1 MNFVEPIRDPNKIQD
16 ILIYLKKRS
25 ERDYIMFM
33 LGLYTGFRISDI
45 LRLQVKDVRN
55 KDSIRKREKK
65 TGKQKTVPIGKPLK
79 KALASYIEGKE
90 DYEYLIANSKTGL
103 NPISR
108 QHAYEII
115 KGVGN
120 MFGVENLG
128 THSLRKTFGYHYY
141 VRTKDIAVL
150 QDIFNHSDPAIT
162 LRYIGINGDTIA
174 DAYASIIYS

>member
-16 ILIYLKKRS
+16 ILGYLKK
-25 ERDYIMFM
+25 EKLRDYIMFM
-33 LGLYTGFRISDI
+33 LGLFTGMRISDI
-45 LRLQVKDVRN
+45 LRLQVKNVRGKN
-55 KDSIRKREKK
+55 TIRIREKK
-65 TGKQKTVPIGKPLK
+65 TGKYKVIPISKPLK
-79 KALASYIEGKE
+79 KALEYYVEGKE
-90 DYEYLIANSKTGL
+90 EYEYLIANSKTGMQ
-103 NPISR
+103 PISR

-115 KGVGN
+115 KSVGD
-120 MFGVENLG
+120 MFGVEHLG

-141 VRTKDIAVL
+141 MRTKDIAVL